1 MSQELKIGLVV
12 LAALVLLF
20 VGIRFLQGLPIFDES
35 YEVVVVFDDA
45 QGLTPGNAV
54 QLSGVEVGTV
64 REVVLADGGRAV
76 HVTLAIDP
84 DVEIPR
90 GSRFS
95 VGGFSMLG
103 DVFVSVEPP
112 EGATAGRPL
121 VDGDTLRAVP
131 DTDLVSLLTDRAEPL
146 ALRADTL
153 LTSAVNTFRRVEAL
167 VEGSGDDLDA
177 TLANLRFLTTATTR
191 LLLEERER
199 IGGIT
204 ASLERAALSA
214 ERTATTAEALAAEFS
229 AEFGGQAP
237 VFRDSLTLA
246 VASLNARLR
255 QLETSLEG
263 LDRVT
268 VSLDST
274 LALATSP
281 DGSLGLL
288 LRDPSLYHNANA
300 AAASLEQLLT
310 DFQNDPARYLEQ
322 MRLIDLF

>member
-1 MSQELKIGLVV
+1 RRAHLRPRPRDEQHHRRAHQPAQPRDQRHRRRHHARHPLRPQHRRPRRVHPRGPPPLDGLRGRPPHHHRPRAERVRPRQRVPDRQRRTPAPMSQELKIGLVV

-35 YEVVVVFDDA
+35 YEVVVVFDDT

-54 QLSGVEVGTV
+54 QLSGVEVVTV
-64 REVVLADGGRAV
+64 REVVLADGGREV

-90 GSRFS
+90 GSRFT

-199 IGGIT
+199 
-204 ASLERAALSA
+204 
-214 ERTATTAEALAAEFS
+214 
-229 AEFGGQAP
+229 
-237 VFRDSLTLA
+237 
-246 VASLNARLR
+246 
-255 QLETSLEG
+255 
-263 LDRVT
+263 
-268 VSLDST
+268 
-274 LALATSP
+274 
-281 DGSLGLL
+281 
-288 LRDPSLYHNANA
+288 
-300 AAASLEQLLT
+300 
-310 DFQNDPARYLEQ
+310 
-322 MRLIDLF
+322 